1 MRQAFRLLGEGFP
14 GKPTPEVLSARERDV
29 LTRFA
34 TGKGY
39 AEIAEALGISKVTVR
54 NAIYRIQ
61 NKLGVVSQQEIVVWA
76 VRNGLLEE

>member
-1 MRQAFRLLGEGFP
+1 M
-14 GKPTPEVLSARERDV
+14 LSARERDV

-34 TGKGY
+34 TEKGY

-61 NKLGVVSQQEIVVWA
+61 KKLGVVSQQEIVVWA